1 MKIAFIG
8 TRGVDGKYSGIET
21 YCEEV
26 GSRLV
31 KRGHEVTVYCRS
43 YFTPKI
49 RTYEGMHIKR
59 FPTIRTKH
67 LETIVHSALCTLDAV
82 FRNYD
87 IVQFHALGSS
97 PFAVIPRMLG
107 TKTVVSVQGLDGRRA
122 KWNAFAKQYLAACEW
137 TSMHCPSATIVV
149 SRYLQDYYAHRFRLG
164 TTYIPN
170 GVTVKTPAPAKQIAT
185 FGLAPNN
192 YILYVGRLSPEKG
205 CHDLIEAYQGM
216 DTQLKLVFVGGATY
230 ADDYVNT
237 LTRHA
242 SDRILFLGYQSGT
255 VLEELFSNAYLFTL
269 PSRIEGLSIS
279 LLEAMSYGNCVLT
292 SDIPENLELVSEHGF
307 TFRVN
312 DVLHLR
318 QMLGYLLQYRELV
331 ESSGK
336 SNRTYIEQK
345 YTWDMITERTE
356 RLFASLLNV
365 QKTDNN

>member
-1 MKIAFIG
+1 
-8 TRGVDGKYSGIET
+8 
-21 YCEEV
+21 
-26 GSRLV
+26 
-31 KRGHEVTVYCRS
+31 
-43 YFTPKI
+43 
-49 RTYEGMHIKR
+49 
-59 FPTIRTKH
+59 
-67 LETIVHSALCTLDAV
+67 
-82 FRNYD
+82 
-87 IVQFHALGSS
+87 
-97 PFAVIPRMLG
+97 
-107 TKTVVSVQGLDGRRA
+107 
-122 KWNAFAKQYLAACEW
+122 
-137 TSMHCPSATIVV
+137 MHCPSATIVV

-185 FGLAPNN
+185 FGLGPNN

-242 SDRILFLGYQSGT
+242 SDRILFLGYQSGK
-255 VLEELFSNAYLFTL
+255 VLEELFSNAYLFVL

-312 DVLHLR
+312 DAIHLR
-318 QMLGYLLQYRELV
+318 QMLDYLLQYPELV
-331 ESSGK
+331 ESTGK
-336 SNRTYIEQK
+336 ANRVYIEQQ
-345 YTWDMITERTE
+345 YTWDMVTERTE